1 MLDRWMI
8 HGTGFWHTR
17 QTAVGFWAG
26 SRELGSGQP
35 SRQLEDRQPP
45 TGFGWLWCLP
55 LYVLVAVLVVVP
67 PWLIGGVAPSAQRII
82 FLVALI
88 ALFGSWCLCLP
99 RWASPRQLPLTM
111 IVLALAIGLAALQ
124 TVRLNPDVHRTISPA
139 TFGWWQQLASCS
151 ASGSGPDEMTEYSIS
166 LYPSSTRRELYLL
179 ALVAAAFL
187 LGAIVVVDRIPMA
200 IVGVAIAINGAAL
213 AFFGLVQQLTFDGK
227 LFWSI
232 PLTEGGAPFASYVNR
247 NNAAG
252 MLNMCLAC
260 AIAWT
265 VWGLVHETYW
275 IQHRRGTR
283 NPGEPFLPTRMP
295 SNGWAA
301 ARRFFGRLLSPLAR
315 LNLPTAAGLTAA
327 GCITAGVFSS
337 LSRGGMVALIG
348 ATTVTLVAVALAGH
362 WRHSWLG
369 PILLPIVLGVLLID
383 HAGRSES
390 VIERASTV
398 LDKQARDAEGRWWL
412 WAEAWDATKHL
423 MPTGSGLGTFRYAF
437 RLYQQEA
444 SSSWYY
450 YAENVYVQTLV
461 EAGAVGIMLLLAG
474 LLLVAAACWHLLR
487 ASDPWSY
494 ALGIAGVFAL
504 ASQAIHALFDFGLY
518 LPANM
523 LLLALICGAVCGR
536 AAKIGG
542 HGARAEPLAWQRP
555 PWWIALPPLRPLAA
569 STCVAIFGLLGLGTA
584 HIQREVTAQA
594 ALEAAAELDLS
605 QPLPIRTLDNAI
617 AKLTAAAD
625 GHSQEVDVHQKL
637 AQLWTARMRVELVE
651 SMKQD
656 ATTPASDAEYWSATD
671 PNHLY
676 GRIRQWNAQQMETQ
690 LVSFRATPGVL
701 ENLPQA
707 IWHLRTARKRCP
719 MIAEVHLMLAE
730 LTDLLYENADNQQ
743 DLQRVRWT
751 AKARPATLTRCGW
764 LELQAGRIDRACEA
778 WQTSLAL
785 DARQW
790 QPIVQVARANL
801 DLTWHITSIV
811 PACPDWILD
820 VAVPSFAADADRP
833 IRRSLLVHA
842 ERLLQSG
849 GAFDAPANY
858 QLGQIAMLR
867 NDSVRA
873 VQHLSRAVTLQ
884 PEETAWRYQLSV
896 ALHQAG
902 RTLEAQQHAR
912 VCLEFEP
919 QNPRYQALLRKLIRE
934 RTASQRRT

>member
-8 HGTGFWHTR
+8 HGTGFWHTG
-17 QTAVGFWAG
+17 QTAVSFWAG
-26 SRELGSGQP
+26 ARELGPRQP
-35 SRQLEDRQPP
+35 SGHLDDRQQP

-55 LYVLVAVLVVVP
+55 LYVLVVALVVVP
-67 PWLIGGVAPSAQRII
+67 PWLIGGVAPSAQRVI
-82 FLVALI
+82 FLLALL
-88 ALFGSWCLCLP
+88 ATFGSWCLCLT
-99 RWASPRQLPLTM
+99 RSVSLRQLPVTLVVLT
-111 IVLALAIGLAALQ
+111 LAIGLAAVQ
-124 TVRLNPDVHRTISPA
+124 TVRLNPDVHRLVSPA
-139 TFGWWQQLASCS
+139 TFGWWQQLAGSS
-151 ASGSGPDEMTEYSIS
+151 ASGTGQAEMTEHAIS
-166 LYPSSTRRELYLL
+166 LYPSATRRELYLL
-179 ALVAAAFL
+179 ALATAAFS

-232 PLTEGGAPFASYVNR
+232 SLTEGGAPFASYVNR

-260 AIAWT
+260 AIGWT
-265 VWGLVHETYW
+265 VWGMVHETYW
-275 IQHRRGTR
+275 LQHRRGTR
-283 NPGEPFLPTRMP
+283 NPGGPFPPARTP
-295 SNGWAA
+295 SDGWGV
-301 ARRFFGRLLSPLAR
+301 ARGLFVRLLTPLAR
-315 LNLPTAAGLTAA
+315 LNLPIAAGLTAA

-348 ATTVTLVAVALAGH
+348 ASVVTLVAVALAGR

-369 PILLPIVLGVLLID
+369 PILLPIVLGALLID
-383 HAGRSES
+383 YVNRGES
-390 VIERASTV
+390 VIQRAAMV
-398 LDKQARDAEGRWWL
+398 LDDQARGADGRWEI
-412 WAEAWDATKHL
+412 WADARLAATDL
-423 MPTGSGLGTFRYAF
+423 LPMGSGLGTFRYAY
-437 RLYQQEA
+437 RLYEQQA
-444 SSSWYY
+444 HRVWFYH
-450 YAENVYVQTLV
+450 AENQYVQTLV
-461 EAGAVGIMLLLAG
+461 EAGVPGVLLLLAA
-474 LLLVAAACWHLLR
+474 LLLLATACWHLLR
-487 ASDPWSY
+487 ARDPWSY

-536 AAKIGG
+536 AAKIGS
-542 HGARAEPLAWQRP
+542 HGARAEPRSWQRA

-569 STCVAIFGLLGLGTA
+569 STCVAIFGLLMLGTA
-584 HIQREVTAQA
+584 HMHRETAARA
-594 ALEAAAELDLS
+594 ALEAAAELDLN
-605 QPLPIRTLDNAI
+605 QPQTIQVLDNAI
-617 AKLTAAAD
+617 ARLTAAAD
-625 GHSQEVDVHQKL
+625 GHSQEGEVHQRL
-637 AQLWTARMRVELVE
+637 AQLWTARMRVGLVE

-656 ATTPASDAEYWSATD
+656 ATDPASDAEYWSATD

-676 GRIRQWNAQQMETQ
+676 GRIQQWNAQQRKTQ
-690 LVSFRATPGVL
+690 LASFRADTGVL

-707 IWHLRTARKRCP
+707 LWHLRSARSRCP

-730 LTDLLYENADNQQ
+730 LTGLLYENADNQQ

-751 AKARPATLTRCGW
+751 ARARPATLTRCGW
-764 LELQAGRIDRACEA
+764 LELQASRIDRACET

-785 DARQW
+785 DAEQW
-790 QPIVQVARANL
+790 QPILRIARANL
-801 DLTWHITSIV
+801 DLVWHITRIV
-811 PACPDWILD
+811 PDCPDWILD
-820 VAVPSFAADADRP
+820 VAVPSFAVDADRP

-842 ERLLQSG
+842 EQRLQTG
-849 GAFDAPANY
+849 TAFDATTNY

-867 NDSVRA
+867 NDSIRA
-873 VQHLSRAVTLQ
+873 VQHFSRAVTLQ

-934 RTASQRRT
+934 KNPSQRRT